1 MILSITLNPC
11 IDHALFVDE
20 LKPHDSNR
28 VVRVERDAGG
38 KGINLSR
45 VVAEL
50 GGTSVAT
57 GLLGGGTGNYI
68 RHVLDQQGAVH
79 RFLQIEGETRVNFS
93 VEDETDQPP
102 TSFNERGPTISAA
115 ELSEFRKLLPEL
127 VYAARWI
134 AVGGSMPPGVPK
146 EFYAE
151 LVGFARENGIK
162 ILVDADGEAMVHALG
177 ACPDLVKPNADEASR
192 LLGREIDTL
201 EQAVDAV
208 QELRT
213 RMERE
218 ALGTPIAI
226 ISRGD
231 KGAVLACA
239 EGVFNGL
246 PPKVDVRSTIGSG
259 DSLLG
264 GFLWA
269 LEEGRSI
276 EDAFRL
282 GIACGAATATTSGSE
297 IARRPVIEAVLPG
310 VTVERVAGG

>member
-11 IDHALFVDE
+11 IDHALFVDA
-20 LKPHDSNR
+20 LRPHDSNR

-57 GLLGGGTGNYI
+57 GFLGGGTGNYI
-68 RHVLDQQGAVH
+68 RHVLDEQRAVH
-79 RFLQIEGETRVNFS
+79 RFLQIRGETRVNFS
-93 VEDETDQPP
+93 VEDESDQPP
-102 TSFNERGPTISAA
+102 TTFNERGPTVTSE
-115 ELSEFRKLLPEL
+115 ELDAFRGLLPEL
-127 VYAARWI
+127 IYAAKWI

-151 LVGFARENGIK
+151 LIGFARSHGIR
-162 ILVDADGEAMVHALG
+162 ILVDADGEAMVHAL
-177 ACPDLVKPNADEASR
+177 AARPDLVKPNAEEASR
-192 LLGREIDTL
+192 LLGRDIDTL

-208 QELRT
+208 LELRNRQASDT
-213 RMERE
+213 V
-218 ALGTPIAI
+218 TDPIAI

-231 KGAVLACA
+231 KGAVLASA
-239 EGVFNGL
+239 GGVFSGRA
-246 PPKVDVRSTIGSG
+246 PKVDVRSTIGSG

-269 LEEGRSI
+269 LQEGRSV
-276 EDAFRL
+276 EEAFRL

-297 IARRPVIEAVLPG
+297 IARLPVIEAILPG
-310 VTVERVAGG
+310 VRLERIS